1 MSKRRDIEI
10 PISNVLNGSKRKK
23 VGYNSLK
30 TFVESLMEPQPITL
44 PAHNSLTTAD
54 LGKFVVNY
62 NGEARVSFLDGAD
75 PGQKGE
81 WSFEFGTDIDL
92 PVPSKWTIT
101 LTSNPTSGNSI
112 GFSGYGS
119 ATFGSNVTIGAT
131 LEESRNNLLTWVSNN
146 LSPGYTQTHVASG
159 TDTIILT
166 LDGNSNNFSITGGS
180 SSFIFFNGPFNATET
195 TSWTPNI
202 YNTINNS
209 GPTFIDYNDEDTR
222 ININFRDL
230 CSTLLA
236 TSWNVKN
243 WYGYNFPV
251 TKEDWAAALSA
262 VVNQDINGQI
272 QNVVASSLGNTA
284 TIIEDTIVS
293 RTYSS
298 LNYNPF
304 FSYGGQNITYTE
316 VNRPAAPLPNRLRY
330 PVLGILSN
338 LSGGV
343 ATIDTPELVDYELQ
357 SDHNFTVIDFNSFET
372 AFNDFY
378 VVWDNGEIIKLFD
391 LSMDPIYFQIFENE
405 QTLVE
410 LLVKTYMFKALEEGL
425 AGDKIR
431 LDKFPLFFP
440 FFN

>member
-1 MSKRRDIEI
+1 MSKRRDIQI
-10 PISNVLNGSKRKK
+10 PISNLLNGSKRKK

-81 WSFEFGTDIDL
+81 WSFEFGTDLDL
-92 PVPSKWTIT
+92 PVPSEWTIT

-131 LEESRNNLLTWVSNN
+131 LEESRNNLLTWISNN
-146 LSPGYTQTHVASG
+146 LNPGYSQTHIASG

-166 LDGNSNNFSITGGS
+166 LDGNANNYSTTSGS
-180 SSFIFFNGPFNATET
+180 SSFINFTNGPFNVTET

-202 YNTINNS
+202 YSTVNSSNTLIQYYDN
-209 GPTFIDYNDEDTR
+209 DTR
-222 ININFRDL
+222 ININLQAL
-230 CSTLLA
+230 CSTSLA

-251 TKEDWAAALSA
+251 TKEDWAAALAA
-262 VVNQDINGQI
+262 VVNQNLSGQN

-293 RTYSS
+293 QTYSS
-298 LNYNPF
+298 LQYNPF
-304 FSYGGQNITYTE
+304 FSYGGQNIIYTE
-316 VNRPAAPLPNRLRY
+316 VNTPASALPNRLRY

-343 ATIDTPELVDYELQ
+343 ATIETPELVDYELQ
-357 SDHNFTVIDFNSFET
+357 SDHNFIIVDLNNFDT
-372 AFNDFY
+372 AYNDFFL
-378 VVWDNGEIIKLFD
+378 VWDNGEIIKFVD
-391 LSMDPIYFQIFENE
+391 LSMDPIYSQVFRSEGTFF
-405 QTLVE
+405 E
-410 LLVKTYMFKALEEGL
+410 LLSKTYMFKALEEGL
-425 AGDKIR
+425 AGEKIR
-431 LDKFPLFFP
+431 LDKFPIFSP
-440 FFN
+440 FK